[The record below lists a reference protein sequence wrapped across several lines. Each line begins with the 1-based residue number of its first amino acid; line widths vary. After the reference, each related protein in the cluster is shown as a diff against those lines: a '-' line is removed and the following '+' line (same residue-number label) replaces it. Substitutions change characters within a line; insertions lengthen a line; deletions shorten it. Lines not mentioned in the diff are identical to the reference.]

1 MRTQAV
7 RESQARYYQR
17 NKEAAALRNAARS
30 VESVMWSTAKQRAKR
45 MGLEFTIAVE
55 DIVVPTHCPALGI
68 EMSRGTM
75 DERSTSPSLDRID
88 NSKGYVQ
95 GNIHVIS
102 QKANRMKNDATL
114 MELKSLVDYLETQ
127 E

>member
-1 MRTQAV
+1 
-7 RESQARYYQR
+7 
-17 NKEAAALRNAARS
+17 
-30 VESVMWSTAKQRAKR
+30 